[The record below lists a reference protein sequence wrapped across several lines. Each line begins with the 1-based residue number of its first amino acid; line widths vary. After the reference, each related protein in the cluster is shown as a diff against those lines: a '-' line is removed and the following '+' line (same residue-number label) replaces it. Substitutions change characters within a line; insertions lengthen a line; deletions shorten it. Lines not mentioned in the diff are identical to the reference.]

1 MLPDAKPAKTGNSLT
16 RTQRALRVI
25 LPLAVAAAVL
35 LVWTAAVRL
44 TGTPPYVL
52 PAPAAIGAT
61 LIADGPSLLAS
72 GWVTLRM
79 TLEAFAL
86 ALASGFAL
94 GVLFARSRLFELSF
108 APYAVILQVTPIVA
122 IAPLI
127 RIWVGVDRP
136 ELAIVILA
144 WIVAFFPILSS
155 TTLGLRST
163 DPYLRDLFAL
173 YGAGSLQR
181 LIRLELP
188 SALPSLM
195 SGIKVAAGLALIG
208 SVVAEFVAGSGATT
222 GLAWR
227 ISEAGNR
234 LEIARMFAALGLLS
248 LIGIGLFFGLSVL
261 EQRLLGRWH
270 ASARLPEG

>member
-1 MLPDAKPAKTGNSLT
+1 MPRNLLAIL
-16 RTQRALRVI
+16 
-25 LPLAVAAAVL
+25 LPLAVAIAVL
-35 LVWTAAVRL
+35 LAWTFAVRL
-44 TGTPPYVL
+44 NDVPSYVL
-52 PAPAAIGAT
+52 PAPAEIGGT
-61 LIADGPSLLAS
+61 LIADGASLLGSA
-72 GWVTLRM
+72 WVTLRM

-86 ALASGFAL
+86 ALVSGFAL
-94 GVLFARSRLFELSF
+94 GVLFARSRLLELSF

-163 DPYLRDLFAL
+163 DPHLRDLFSL

-195 SGIKVAAGLALIG
+195 GGIKIAAGLALIG
-208 SVVAEFVAGSGATT
+208 AVVAEFVAGSGATT

-234 LEIARMFAALGLLS
+234 LEIARMFAALSLLS
-248 LIGIGLFFGLSVL
+248 LIGVGVFFGLSVL
-261 EQRLLGRWH
+261 EHRLLRRWH
-270 ASARLPEG
+270 ASAKSRDG